1 MELPKGTEMSNR
13 PQKTNPATIVAEERK
28 QQAFWRNVVSY
39 IVATNGPM
47 FLADV
52 PDISGGV
59 LDIQYK
65 NGGLDLSI
73 VGYRRTLL
81 RRIKSAWQVLVA

>member
-1 MELPKGTEMSNR
+1 MELPKGIKMSNR

>member
-1 MELPKGTEMSNR
+1 MELPKGIKMSNR

-39 IVATNGPM
+39 
-47 FLADV
+47 V

>member
-1 MELPKGTEMSNR
+1 MELLKGIKMSNR